1 MSGHRALGGT
11 ERRARLLAELEA
23 ASAPTRGSELSA
35 LLGVSRQIVVAD
47 IAILR
52 AAGACVF
59 ATPQGYVMS
68 PAQGHPGLRAVVASR
83 HDPTQTERELRAL
96 VECGVRV
103 VDVVVEHSLYGE
115 LRGQLNL
122 SSIRDVDEWIQERER
137 RGAHLLSELT
147 DGLHLHTIEA
157 LSERPLEEAKA
168 VLRALGFLVEA

>member
-1 MSGHRALGGT
+1 MSGHHALSGS
-11 ERRARLLAELEA
+11 ERRARLLSALETA
-23 ASAPTRGSELSA
+23 AAPTRGSELSA

-52 AAGACVF
+52 AAGAAVV
-59 ATPQGYVMS
+59 ATPQGYLLA
-68 PAQGHPGLRAVVASR
+68 PAHGHAGVRAVVASR
-83 HDPTQTERELRAL
+83 HDPTQTERELHAL

-122 SSIRDVDEWIQERER
+122 SSVREVDEWIVERER

-157 LSERPLEEAKA
+157 LSERSLEEAKA
-168 VLRALGFLVEA
+168 VLRALNFLVEA